1 VVALGATT
9 RGLSRVRGTLR
20 GGDLRPF
27 RTDARPAI
35 LDGVRRLVR
44 FFRLLLVVLALVP
57 LGLPASASEEVH
69 IYYFWGDGCAYCA
82 EQANFLE
89 ELISEY
95 PGVVIHD
102 YEVWYHPENQSIFG
116 DHAAARGIEPRA
128 VPTTFIEERVWVG
141 FDDRIAAEIRA
152 MVVALLSGEEG
163 TEESDLVDLPILGPT
178 AQDEVSLVLA
188 TVVIGLVDG
197 FNPCSLW
204 ALTVLLALVVR
215 TRSRSR
221 MLVIGG
227 TFLLVTALVYGAFIA
242 GLYTVL
248 GAVTHLGWVRTVVAG
263 LALLLGVFGISDYLG
278 QGKRLSLTIPE
289 STKPSLYRRMRN
301 TVFEQRSLPAVV
313 AATIGLAAGIAIL
326 ELPCTAGLP
335 VLWADLVSASGADA
349 GAAAGLLGLYLGAYL
364 LDEAALL
371 VVMVIVMRAT
381 KLQDRHGQ
389 ALKLVSGWVMVALA
403 GALLLAPA
411 VMETLTGVLMV
422 FVLAAALAGLTAAGK
437 KMVRPG

>member
-1 VVALGATT
+1 
-9 RGLSRVRGTLR
+9 
-20 GGDLRPF
+20 
-27 RTDARPAI
+27 
-35 LDGVRRLVR
+35 
-44 FFRLLLVVLALVP
+44 
-57 LGLPASASEEVH
+57 
-69 IYYFWGDGCAYCA
+69 
-82 EQANFLE
+82 
-89 ELISEY
+89 
-95 PGVVIHD
+95 
-102 YEVWYHPENQSIFG
+102 
-116 DHAAARGIEPRA
+116 
-128 VPTTFIEERVWVG
+128 
-141 FDDRIAAEIRA
+141 
-152 MVVALLSGEEG
+152 
-163 TEESDLVDLPILGPT
+163 VDLPILGPT

-335 VLWADLVSASGADA
+335 VLWADLVLASGADA